1 MMWPCTSASVHHSR
15 RTGIGFGVCLCCPG
29 FDEISTGL
37 DSAATFDIIK
47 VTPPITIINTTT
59 RHETADA
66 VPTLTLWL
74 GQMLRA
80 AVRAFRHTAAISLL
94 QPPPGVVGLFDE
106 VRAAPPHLSP
116 ESYLHDIETL
126 RCHVSPIY
134 IEVIMDMTS
143 EPPRYPPRMRHPP
156 AALTCHMPL
165 RCSCCC

>member
-15 RTGIGFGVCLCCPG
+15 QRGIGLPCTCCPG

-47 VTPPITIINTTT
+47 VTPPITIISTTT
-59 RHETADA
+59 RYETADA

-74 GQMLRA
+74 DQMLRA

-106 VRAAPPHLSP
+106 VKGSAASFTR
-116 ESYLHDIETL
+116 I
-126 RCHVSPIY
+126 I
-134 IEVIMDMTS
+134 
-143 EPPRYPPRMRHPP
+143 P
-156 AALTCHMPL
+156 AYC
-165 RCSCCC
+165 